1 MPGFEMFPQPL
12 FEIRPSPIQGMGAF
26 AVRLIAKGTRVV
38 EYAGERITPEEA
50 DARYDDDAMERP
62 HTFLFTVNKKTVI
75 DAAHRGN
82 EARFINHSCA
92 PNCEAVIQAGRVFIE
107 AICDI
112 SPGAEL
118 TYDYH
123 LERPGRFR
131 AEWKQRYA
139 CHCGAPSCR
148 GILLAPRRPRKK
160 KDAASKGTKNKP
172 QGR

>member
-1 MPGFEMFPQPL
+1 MPGFEMFPEPL

-75 DAAHRGN
+75 DAAHQGN

-92 PNCEAVIQAGRVFIE
+92 PNCEAVIEAGRVFIQ

-139 CHCGAPSCR
+139 CHCSAPSCR
-148 GILLAPRRPRKK
+148 GILLEARRRKK
-160 KDAASKGTKNKP
+160 KDAASKGAKNKS